1 MSDRRQRELHRAAQ
15 AGDPDA
21 ELAYLRDR
29 RDRTQDATAE
39 ELGRLSWLE
48 LELARSIERN
58 LEWGSGSGPRNL
70 EWGGDR
76 DQADRLFVQAHRT
89 MRQALRLDPLN
100 VDLIVLMF
108 SVQYALM
115 EEGFMTF
122 PAVRTTVNF
131 HDAESWVVNTIAV
144 EALHGSVY
152 RPPYSFERMETA
164 IWAIGEDGE
173 RDEDTFEIV
182 ADAFV
187 SAQREAAEQHVKTV
201 QELAES
207 AGDFAGLLS
216 SGFEEDP
223 IHYLTWRSR
232 G

>member
-1 MSDRRQRELHRAAQ
+1 M
-15 AGDPDA
+15 
-21 ELAYLRDR
+21 AYLRDR

-48 LELARSIERN
+48 LELARSLGRN
-58 LEWGSGSGPRNL
+58 LEWSGGSGPRNL

-108 SVQYALM
+108 NVQYALM
-115 EEGFMTF
+115 EEGFMTY
-122 PAVRTTVNF
+122 PAVRTIVHYSDDEN
-131 HDAESWVVNTIAV
+131 WVVNTVAV
-144 EALHGSVY
+144 KSLHGSVY

-164 IWAIGEDGE
+164 IWALDANGE
-173 RDEDTFEIV
+173 RDEGTFEIV

-187 SAQREAAEQHVKTV
+187 SEQRKAAEQHVRV
-201 QELAES
+201 ALQLAES
-207 AGDFAGLLS
+207 SPSGTAGLLS
-216 SGFEEDP
+216 SGYEEEP